1 MFLTILVPK
10 AHMTA
15 ANHLG
20 MCKGYSEAD
29 GLSYRGANWQASDG
43 SLYSTTSLMSH
54 QFAADPMTPCE
65 RPEWDTDEVVDLV
78 QASYAQSLIEVYTP
92 SDPDSVKPTLDGNTI
107 VVVRG
112 PLPLEALSLMGLTTV
127 PTEESL

>member
-1 MFLTILVPK
+1 MMLTIIVPE
-10 AHMTA
+10 AHMAA

-29 GLSYRGANWQASDG
+29 GLSYRGANWQDAQG
-43 SLYSTTSLMSH
+43 NLYSTTSLMSS

-65 RPEWDTDEVVDLV
+65 RPEWDTEEVVDLV

-92 SDPDSVKPTLDGNTI
+92 SDPDSTKPTLSSNTI

-112 PLPLEALSLMGLTTV
+112 PLPLEALSLIGLTTV
-127 PTEESL
+127 PTESAL

>member
-1 MFLTILVPK
+1 MFLTIIVPE

-54 QFAADPMTPCE
+54 QFAADPMVPCE
-65 RPEWDTDEVVDLV
+65 RPSWDTDEVVDLT

-92 SDPDSVKPTLDGNTI
+92 SDPDSVKPTLSSNTI

-112 PLPLEALSLMGLTTV
+112 PLPLSALSLMGITAIPKEATL
-127 PTEESL
+127 

>member
-1 MFLTILVPK
+1 
-10 AHMTA
+10 
-15 ANHLG
+15 
-20 MCKGYSEAD
+20 
-29 GLSYRGANWQASDG
+29 
-43 SLYSTTSLMSH
+43 MSH

-65 RPEWDTDEVVDLV
+65 RPEWDTEEVVDLV

-112 PLPLEALSLMGLTTV
+112 PLPLSALSIMGITAI
-127 PTEESL
+127 PTESAL